1 MMRGRRQLDWVLFIT
16 AVALT
21 SFGLVMVYSA
31 SSVIAE
37 VRYGYGTYHFLVR
50 QSIAAAVGFL
60 TLTIISQTDYRKLS
74 SPAWAFSGIGLS
86 ITALLAVYPL
96 DPKHR
101 WIHLAGV
108 QVQPSEFAKP
118 ALVIFLAWFV
128 TQRAGDINSRYT
140 LMPAGL
146 CLLALAFGVGAAD
159 MGTALVLVATAAAV
173 FYVAQTHR
181 KYLVMAVVATLVL
194 LVGAI
199 LAKPYRVNRMVKR
212 FDPNYT
218 WLSKLDPTHRLE
230 KYGESGNTVRDP
242 NYQGLQS
249 RIAVATGGPLGQG
262 LMRSKQKLL
271 FLPEVQTDFIFAVI
285 GEELGTLGGLA
296 VVSAFLVILWRGY
309 RLYWMAL
316 DDFGRYLA
324 IGATTCLVFQAL
336 MNVSVALDMGPT
348 KGIPLPM
355 VSYGGSSLLSS
366 MILVGIILSV
376 SEHAVSPD
384 EVD

>member
-1 MMRGRRQLDWVLFIT
+1 MTRMRGQLDWVLFIT

-37 VRYGYGTYHFLVR
+37 VRYSVGTYHFLVR
-50 QSIAAAVGFL
+50 QAAAAAVGFL
-60 TLTIISQTDYRKLS
+60 LLTVISQTDYRKLAT
-74 SPAWAFSGIGLS
+74 PTWAFSGIGLT

-101 WIHLAGV
+101 WLHIAGF
-108 QVQPSEFAKP
+108 QLQPSEFAKP
-118 ALVIFLAWFV
+118 ALVVFLAWFV
-128 TQRAGDINSRYT
+128 TQRAGDINSRHT
-140 LMPAGL
+140 LMPAGI
-146 CLLALAFGVGAAD
+146 CLLALAFGVGVAD

-181 KYLVMAVVATLVL
+181 KYLAMAVVATLVL
-194 LVGAI
+194 GIGAI
-199 LAKPYRVNRMVKR
+199 LSKPYRVNRIIKR
-212 FDPNYT
+212 VDPDYR
-218 WLSKLDPTHRLE
+218 WLVKLDPGHRLE
-230 KYGESGNTVRDP
+230 KYGESGNTVKDP

-271 FLPEVQTDFIFAVI
+271 FLPEVQTDFIYAVI
-285 GEELGTLGGLA
+285 GEELGLLGGIA
-296 VVSAFLVILWRGY
+296 VIAAFLVVLWRGY
-309 RLYWMAL
+309 RLYWAAL

-324 IGATTCLVFQAL
+324 IGATTCLVFQAM

-348 KGIPLPM
+348 KGIPLPL

-366 MILVGIILSV
+366 MILIGILLSV
-376 SEHAVSPD
+376 SERSGAAD
-384 EVD
+384 GAD

>member
-1 MMRGRRQLDWVLFIT
+1 MIRTRGQLDWVLFIT

-37 VRYGYGTYHFLVR
+37 VRYGVGTYHFLVR
-50 QSIAAAVGFL
+50 QAIAAAIGFL
-60 TLTIISQTDYRKLS
+60 LLTVISQIDYRKLAT
-74 SPAWAFSGIGLS
+74 PAWAFSGIGLS

-96 DPKHR
+96 DQKHR
-101 WIHLAGV
+101 WIHLAGF
-108 QVQPSEFAKP
+108 QLQPSEFAKP

-128 TQRAGDINSRYT
+128 TQRAGDINSKHT

-146 CLLALAFGVGAAD
+146 CLLALAFGVGVAD

-181 KYLVMAVVATLVL
+181 KYLAMAVVATLVL
-194 LVGAI
+194 GIGAI
-199 LAKPYRVNRMVKR
+199 LSKPYRVNRMVKR
-212 FDPNYT
+212 LDPSYT
-218 WLSKLDPTHRLE
+218 WLSKIDPDHRLE

-249 RIAVATGGPLGQG
+249 RIAVATGGLVGQG

-271 FLPEVQTDFIFAVI
+271 FLPEVQTDFIYAVI

-296 VVSAFLVILWRGY
+296 VLGAFMVMLWRGY
-309 RLYWMAL
+309 RLYWTAL

-348 KGIPLPM
+348 KGIPLPL

-366 MILVGIILSV
+366 MVLIGIILSV
-376 SEHAVSPD
+376 SERAGVAEEAD
-384 EVD
+384 